1 LIPRL
6 KCVQPIIGDD
16 LRKTILLKSDAD
28 RKVIEAFA
36 KDKDYELS
44 TENVNL
50 TYDNMT
56 MSNFYY

>member
-50 TYDNMT
+50 TYDNMS
-56 MSNFYY
+56 MS